1 MMNCND
7 GSVNSNNYNGMD
19 RINPNLFDG
28 SSDDERNVPSEK
40 GKLSSDLM

>member
-1 MMNCND
+1 MMNCNG
-7 GSVNSNNYNGMD
+7 GSVNSNNYNDMD
-19 RINPNLFDG
+19 PINPNLFDG